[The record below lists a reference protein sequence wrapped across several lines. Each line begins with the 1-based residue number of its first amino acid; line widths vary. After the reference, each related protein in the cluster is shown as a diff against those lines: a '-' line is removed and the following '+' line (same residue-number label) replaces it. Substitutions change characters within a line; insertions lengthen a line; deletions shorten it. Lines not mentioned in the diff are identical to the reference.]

1 MKAKLIWFSHAHHVF
16 AFALVYSFCG
26 GSCCPFQHIQLGRFT
41 GYNMPASLVQ
51 CSECASTF
59 YVCAAENGSAKTWC
73 IRAQIAH
80 QTKKCYYY
88 CSSCVGEWNEE
99 DKPKYTL
106 SEIRAHCEC
115 KHQPSAQAVA
125 QQAAQINTYAA
136 TPTTYAAWTH
146 PASSTWPATSVYS
159 SFNTAAPAPPPPCT
173 STINIAKRMDSLE
186 DHCRRLERTL
196 QSMATSM
203 DILMAAQAHEIQQ
216 SVGRGRTAQRAT
228 SSARQDQHHRQD
240 HVDVDANDAAASTAP
255 SAAAITSIDIKPSEA
270 ARQDQH
276 HRQDHVEVDANDAAA
291 STAPSAAA
299 ITSIDIKPSEA
310 ARQDQHHRQ
319 DHVEVDANDAA
330 VSTAP
335 SVTTNTIMDNKPSEA
350 ASSSPPTG
358 PSSSPS
364 SAPPGLPC
372 QDVRYKPFQ

>member
-41 GYNMPASLVQ
+41 GYNMPASLVR

-88 CSSCVGEWNEE
+88 CPSCVDEWNEE

-136 TPTTYAAWTH
+136 TSTTYAAWTH

-276 HRQDHVEVDANDAAA
+276 HRQDHVEVDANDAA
-291 STAPSAAA
+291 
-299 ITSIDIKPSEA
+299 
-310 ARQDQHHRQ
+310 
-319 DHVEVDANDAA
+319 

-372 QDVRYKPFQ
+372 QDVRYRPFQ